1 MAKKEKE
8 LKNKKKGQY
17 FKDMKAE
24 LKKVVW
30 PTPKQ
35 LLNNTGAVIVFT
47 LIVAVIVFV
56 LDLCFDSINKY
67 GVTPLQEKITS
78 SYNTTEENSTENNT
92 SENNTSEDNKSEE
105 SSENENSTEENSE
118 NNSSNVSVE
127 TNSSNE

>member
-78 SYNTTEENSTENNT
+78 SYNNT
-92 SENNTSEDNKSEE
+92 NTA
-105 SSENENSTEENSE
+105 EENSE
-118 NNSSNVSVE
+118 SSSSNVTVE
-127 TNSSNE
+127 TESNSSEKK